1 MSVRD
6 VIQSKIASAMSSE
19 LLEVENES
27 HEHAGHLHAGAETHF
42 KVLMV
47 SKEFE
52 GVRKVARHQ
61 KIYQILADELAGP
74 VHALVLLTYT
84 PEEWAQK
91 Q

>member
-1 MSVRD
+1 MSVQET
-6 VIQSKIASAMSSE
+6 IQRKLSSALSSQV
-19 LLEVENES
+19 LEVDNES
-27 HEHAGHLHAGAETHF
+27 HEHAGHAYGGEETHF

-61 KIYQILADELAGP
+61 KIYQLLAEELEGP
-74 VHALVLLTYT
+74 VHALVLLIYT